1 MLPPLG
7 TPILSWLVLLVSL
20 FASSWANSDSIQQN
34 FLQCLSRNLE
44 SPFPPTSIFSPTDSS
59 FTSVLSSTAQ
69 NLRYLLPSVRK
80 PELIL
85 LPPSETH
92 VQTVVKCAKRF
103 GIQLRVRSGGH
114 DYEGVSFASEM
125 VEPFVIIDMAWL
137 RSVTV
142 DVEGNAAWAEAG
154 ATIGE
159 LYYRISEKSNVH
171 GFPAGL
177 CTSLGVGGHFTGGA
191 YGSLMRKYGLG
202 VDNVLDARI
211 VDANGKILNRESMG
225 EDLFWAISGG
235 GGGSFGIILAWKVRL
250 VPVPATVSVF
260 TVGKTL
266 EQGLTKIL
274 YKWQKAAAKID
285 ENLFIR
291 VTVQPTGNKTLT
303 GSFNALFLGKVDD
316 LLQIM
321 NLGFPELGLERKDC
335 SEMSWI
341 KSVLYLGGYPT
352 GTDPQVLLQG
362 KPLFKNYFKDKTDF
376 LRNPIPEAAIKGIFG
391 RMLEDDGSI
400 TFWTPYGGRMS
411 QIPESQTPFPHRK
424 GSLYNILYVA
434 TWEDGNVSEAKSIDW
449 VRKLYNYMTPYVPN
463 FPRGAYVNFRDF
475 DLGMNKDGNTSFVR
489 ASAWGTKYFNNNF
502 KRLVHIKTKA
512 DPDNFFLHEQS
523 IPPFSVSHKNRKIRK
538 RSGIP

>member
-1 MLPPLG
+1 MLRPSG
-7 TPILSWLVLLVSL
+7 ISILSCLLLLSL
-20 FASSWANSDSIQQN
+20 FAACANSDSTQKN
-34 FLQCLSRNLE
+34 FLECISHNKK
-44 SPFPPTSIFSPTDSS
+44 SPFPSTSYFTPTNPS

-69 NLRYLLPSVRK
+69 NLRYLMPSVRK

-85 LPPSETH
+85 RPPSETH
-92 VQTVVKCAKRF
+92 VQTAVTCAKRF

-114 DYEGVSFASEM
+114 DFEGVSYASEM
-125 VEPFVIIDMAWL
+125 EEPFVIVDMAKL
-137 RSVTV
+137 RTVTI
-142 DVEGNAAWAEAG
+142 DEDGKTAWVEAG
-154 ATIGE
+154 ATLGE

-177 CTSLGVGGHFTGGA
+177 CPSVGVGGHITGGG
-191 YGSLMRKYGLG
+191 YGSLMRKYGLA
-202 VDNVLDARI
+202 VDNVVDARI
-211 VDANGKILNRESMG
+211 VDARGKILNRESMG
-225 EDLFWAISGG
+225 EELFWAISGG

-250 VPVPATVSVF
+250 VPVPATVTVF

-274 YKWQKAAAKID
+274 YKWQKVAAKIN

-291 VTVQPTGNKTLT
+291 VTVQPSGNKTLT
-303 GSFNALFLGKVDD
+303 GSFNALFLGRVDD

-321 NLGFPELGLERKDC
+321 NRGFPELGLERKDC

-341 KSVLYLGGYPT
+341 KSVLYLGGYPA

-376 LRNPIPEAAIKGIFG
+376 LRNPIPEATIKGIFS
-391 RMLEDDGSI
+391 RMMEDDGSI
-400 TFWTPYGGRMS
+400 TYWTPYGGRMS

-424 GSLYNILYVA
+424 GTLYDILYVA
-434 TWEDGNVSEAKSIDW
+434 TWEDGNVSEAKSMDW

-475 DLGMNKDGNTSFVR
+475 DLGMNKNGNTSFVQ

-502 KRLVHIKTKA
+502 KRLVHIKTIV

-523 IPPFSVSHKNRKIRK
+523 IPRFRLTQEEKKQK
-538 RSGIP
+538 KK

>member
-1 MLPPLG
+1 MLRPLG
-7 TPILSWLVLLVSL
+7 TSILSCLLLLSL
-20 FASSWANSDSIQQN
+20 FAACASSDSTQKKFPECISHN
-34 FLQCLSRNLE
+34 KK
-44 SPFPPTSIFSPTDSS
+44 SPFPSTSYFTPTNPS

-69 NLRYLLPSVRK
+69 NLRYLMPSVRK

-85 LPPSETH
+85 MPPSESH
-92 VQTVVKCAKRF
+92 VQTAVKCAKRF

-114 DYEGVSFASEM
+114 DYEGVSYASEM
-125 VEPFVIIDMAWL
+125 EEPFVIVDMAKL
-137 RSVTV
+137 RTVTI
-142 DVEGNAAWAEAG
+142 DEDGETAWVEAG
-154 ATIGE
+154 ATLGE

-177 CTSLGVGGHFTGGA
+177 CPSVGVGGHITGGG
-191 YGSLMRKYGLG
+191 YGSLMRKYGLAA
-202 VDNVLDARI
+202 DNVVDARV
-211 VDANGKILNRESMG
+211 VDARGKILNRESMR
-225 EDLFWAISGG
+225 EELFWAISGG
-235 GGGSFGIILAWKVRL
+235 GGGSFGISLAWKVRL
-250 VPVPATVSVF
+250 VPVPATVTVF

-274 YKWQKAAAKID
+274 YEWQKVAAKID

-303 GSFNALFLGKVDD
+303 GSFNALFLGRVDD

-321 NLGFPELGLERKDC
+321 NQGFPELGLERKDC

-341 KSVLYLGGYPT
+341 KSVIYLGGYPT

-376 LRNPIPEAAIKGIFG
+376 LWNPVPEATIKGIFS
-391 RMLEDDGSI
+391 RMMEDDGSI
-400 TFWTPYGGRMS
+400 TYWTPYGGRMS
-411 QIPESQTPFPHRK
+411 QIPKSQTPFPHRK
-424 GSLYNILYVA
+424 GTLYNILYVA
-434 TWEDGNVSEAKSIDW
+434 TWEDGNVSEAKSMDW
-449 VRKLYNYMTPYVPN
+449 VRKLYSYMTPYVPN

-489 ASAWGTKYFNNNF
+489 ASAWGIKYFNNNF
-502 KRLVHIKTKA
+502 KRLAHIKTIV

-523 IPPFSVSHKNRKIRK
+523 IPRFPVSHKEIKSRK
-538 RSGIP
+538 RSAIP